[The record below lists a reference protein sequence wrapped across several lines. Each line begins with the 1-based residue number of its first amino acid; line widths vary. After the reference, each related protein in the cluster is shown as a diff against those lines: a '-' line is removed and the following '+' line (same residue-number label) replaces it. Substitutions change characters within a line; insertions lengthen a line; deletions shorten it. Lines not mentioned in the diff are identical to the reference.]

1 MTVTVENTHAAT
13 SLNLTASRRAV
24 LDIVK
29 SAGRPMKAYDILSK
43 LQEVIKHAK
52 PPTVY
57 RALDYLVTNHV
68 LHRVNNQNAFMY
80 CQQHVESSKQ
90 QEERV
95 SILFSCQLC
104 GAVIENANHSLTA
117 IIKQMTSSLGFKSD
131 ADIVECSGIC
141 QDCR

>member
-1 MTVTVENTHAAT
+1 MSVNVKNPSDT
-13 SLNLTASRRAV
+13 SALNLTASRRAV

-29 SAGRPMKAYDILSK
+29 SSGRPMKAYDILSR

-57 RALDYLVTNHV
+57 RALDYLVANHV

-80 CQQHVESSKQ
+80 CQQQAGCANHQDK
-90 QEERV
+90 RV

-104 GAVIENANHSLTA
+104 GAVIEDVHQSLTSV
-117 IIKQMTSSLGFKSD
+117 IQQMTTSIGFKVD
-131 ADIVECSGIC
+131 ANLVECSGVC
-141 QDCR
+141 QDCV

>member
-1 MTVTVENTHAAT
+1 MTIATENVQARNT
-13 SLNLTASRRAV
+13 LNLTASRRAV
-24 LDIVK
+24 LDILK

-57 RALDYLVTNHV
+57 RALDYLVSNHV

-80 CQQHVESSKQ
+80 CQQHVECSQQ
-90 QEERV
+90 QENRM

-117 IIKQMTSSLGFKSD
+117 VIRQMTSSLGFKSD
-131 ADIVECSGIC
+131 ADMVECSGVC
-141 QDCR
+141 QNCQ

>member
-1 MTVTVENTHAAT
+1 MTIATENVQARNT
-13 SLNLTASRRAV
+13 LNLTASRRAV
-24 LDIVK
+24 LDILK

-57 RALDYLVTNHV
+57 RALDYLVSNHV

-80 CQQHVESSKQ
+80 CQQHVECSQQ
-90 QEERV
+90 QEKRV

-117 IIKQMTSSLGFKSD
+117 VIRQMTSSLGFKSD
-131 ADIVECSGIC
+131 ADMVECSGVC
-141 QDCR
+141 QNCQ